1 MFFSSIKEINRLIS
15 KRMSNIYLKVTIE
28 KNWHSENFD
37 FLSLKSSS
45 PVQFLRSSNWRR
57 YQWIF
62 KLLVAI
68 KKSEVWEQN
77 CVRLFF
83 YSDFER
89 NYVVLKSKSPCFLL
103 NKYIETESKKENLVQ
118 KQPPDVF
125 CEKRCS

>member
-45 PVQFLRSSNWRR
+45 PVQFLRSSNSRR
-57 YQWIF
+57 YHWIF
-62 KLLVAI
+62 KLLVTI

-83 YSDFER
+83 CFDFER